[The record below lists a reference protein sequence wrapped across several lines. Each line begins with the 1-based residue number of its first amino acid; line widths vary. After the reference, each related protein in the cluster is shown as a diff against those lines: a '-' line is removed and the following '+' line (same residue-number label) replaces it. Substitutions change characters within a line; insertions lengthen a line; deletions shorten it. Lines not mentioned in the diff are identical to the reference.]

1 MDTTDMDGSID
12 SVADSLIMGNEGKEN
27 PTEEDLLDQPEAESN
42 DADEYE
48 DGEDLDDTADEGDDP
63 DESDDQDEDEA
74 EEAEDAGQQELYT
87 VKVDG
92 EEREVTL
99 EDLKRSFSGQAYI
112 QKGMQEAS
120 EAKKEA
126 EGVYQALLNE
136 RQQLSQLLQQA
147 QSGQLASPPVPPSR
161 ELFNNDPIGYM
172 EAKLSYDEA
181 LQNYQNQQYQIQQV
195 TESQNYQ
202 MQVAQQQYL
211 QGEMQKLAQAIPEF
225 SDAKTASKL
234 KEDLV
239 QFGSKLGYSE
249 SELSEVMDHRAILVL
264 QKAMKYDQLV
274 EGKSKATQK
283 ASNARPMVKPGT
295 KKTGRT
301 GAAKQRQNA
310 QARMKKTGSI
320 DDVAKFLLS

>member
-12 SVADSLIMGNEGKEN
+12 SVADSLIMGNEGEEN
-27 PTEEDLLDQPEAESN
+27 PTDEDLLDQPEEESN
-42 DADEYE
+42 EAGPDD
-48 DGEDLDDTADEGDDP
+48 DGEDLDDTAD
-63 DESDDQDEDEA
+63 DESYDQDEDEA

-99 EDLKRSFSGQAYI
+99 DDLKRSFSGQAYI
-112 QKGMQEAS
+112 QKGMQEAA

-136 RQQLSQLLQQA
+136 RQQLSNLLYQA
-147 QSGQLASPPVPPSR
+147 QSGQIAQPPIPPSR

-195 TESQNYQ
+195 TEQQNQQ
-202 MQVAQQQYL
+202 MQIAQQQYL
-211 QGEMQKLAQAIPEF
+211 QGEMQRLAQAIPEF
-225 SDAKTASKL
+225 GDAKTASKL

-239 QFGSKLGYSE
+239 QFGSKIGYSE
-249 SELSEVMDHRAILVL
+249 AELSEVMDHRAILVL

>member
-12 SVADSLIMGNEGKEN
+12 SVADSLIMGNEGEEN
-27 PTEEDLLDQPEAESN
+27 PTEEDLLDQPEEESN
-42 DADEYE
+42 EADEYE
-48 DGEDLDDTADEGDDP
+48 DGEDLDDTAD

-99 EDLKRSFSGQAYI
+99 DDLKRSFSGQAYI
-112 QKGMQEAS
+112 QKGMQEAA

-136 RQQLSQLLQQA
+136 RQQLSNLLYQA
-147 QSGQLASPPVPPSR
+147 QSGQIAQPPVPPSR

-181 LQNYQNQQYQIQQV
+181 LQTYQNQQYQIQQV

-202 MQVAQQQYL
+202 MQIAQQQYL
-211 QGEMQKLAQAIPEF
+211 QGEMQRLAQAIPEF
-225 SDAKTASKL
+225 GDAKTASKL

-249 SELSEVMDHRAILVL
+249 AELSEVMDHRAILVL